1 MKRPVKCRICGT
13 KMYYT
18 SHPNHTPEWTVEI
31 KGGGLDGV
39 KDRFYVHKVC
49 WKKALKVLQVRLE
62 LDEILGI

>member
-1 MKRPVKCRICGT
+1 
-13 KMYYT
+13 MYYT